1 MISVSSTHSEN
12 IVDEQIRL
20 KQNRKKSK
28 SNYSTIILTKQY
40 CLHTDTYFHQNFYIG
55 HKIKQ

>member
-40 CLHTDTYFHQNFYIG
+40 CLRTDTYFHQNFYIG